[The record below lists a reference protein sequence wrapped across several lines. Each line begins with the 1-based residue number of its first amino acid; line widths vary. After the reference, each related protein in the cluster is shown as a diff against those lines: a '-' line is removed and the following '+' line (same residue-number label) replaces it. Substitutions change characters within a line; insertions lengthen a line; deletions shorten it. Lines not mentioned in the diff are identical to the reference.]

1 MTEKEFQ
8 RQIWRPYDTIT
19 TAEGVP
25 GKVLGVAFSTK
36 SVRAFI
42 SGAPEWIRCELI
54 ETHTTA
60 KGGNADEVALISEL
74 QTSLS
79 LAKDRA
85 ELQQE
90 RIKELESKLSRNYAG
105 ELLKNVNII
114 MNVVSDKK
122 KRVEKMDECMR
133 QILETIAVMTDDA
146 QSDEEGGGHAAV

>member
-8 RQIWRPYDTIT
+8 KQIWRPYDTIT
-19 TAEGVP
+19 TADGVP
-25 GKVLGVAFSTK
+25 GKVLGVSFSTK

-54 ETHTTA
+54 ETHSTA
-60 KGGNADEVALISEL
+60 KGGNADEVALIDDL
-74 QTSLS
+74 QTKLS
-79 LAKDRA
+79 FAKERL

-114 MNVVSDKK
+114 LNVIGEKK
-122 KRVEKMDECMR
+122 KRTEKMESCMQ
-133 QILETIAVMTDDA
+133 QILDVISGM
-146 QSDEEGGGHAAV
+146 SDSARQPDKEGGE